1 MPGSLM
7 FDNINSY
14 IVGNL
19 NENNQTEWLPA
30 ISAATKNCEKFL
42 SGKIFFSPDKI
53 NYKYLIVEKMSSVAE
68 KVESADASCFTKPYL
83 YIQCIKQHALL
94 VCF

>member
-1 MPGSLM
+1 M

-30 ISAATKNCEKFL
+30 ITGATKYCEKFL
-42 SGKIFFSPDKI
+42 SGIKSFFFSERKI
-53 NYKYLIVEKMSSVAE
+53 HLK
-68 KVESADASCFTKPYL
+68 
-83 YIQCIKQHALL
+83 IQL
-94 VCF
+94 

>member
-42 SGKIFFSPDKI
+42 SGKIFFSPR
-53 NYKYLIVEKMSSVAE
+53 
-68 KVESADASCFTKPYL
+68 
-83 YIQCIKQHALL
+83 
-94 VCF
+94 